1 MTPVDKTYLGDLI
14 GKFMEEVNASPRDPY
29 WIRVWE
35 DSDRPLGLK
44 EIMYG
49 GTYVLVTQG
58 RTSEFQG

>member
-49 GTYVLVTQG
+49 GTYVLVT
-58 RTSEFQG
+58 